1 MARYLDTLS
10 DDKKAELFQALG
22 SKLTLA
28 DLEANPRELSDAE
41 AQELGEKLTND
52 WQVEK
57 TGGELGEHGIDSALI
72 EEFGSE
78 SDKTDYELWLAQNR
92 NHQ

>member
-1 MARYLDTLS
+1 MPGQSNRFDNF
-10 DDKKAELFQALG
+10 DMVFEVF
-22 SKLTLA
+22 
-28 DLEANPRELSDAE
+28 
-41 AQELGEKLTND
+41 
-52 WQVEK
+52 VEK